1 MSKARWKKA
10 ADETHLPLG
19 DRTMTYNSRLAQ
31 ELGKWAESKGKGD
44 AFHDAVFR
52 AYFADGKNIGKIQIL
67 VDLAVSVG
75 LSGNEAQ
82 KVLQT
87 RAFRTAV
94 DFDWSRS
101 LEIDPELVPTLMI
114 NGRMLVNPQKYELFE
129 QFMISNKVKR
139 RNLNA

>member
-1 MSKARWKKA
+1 
-10 ADETHLPLG
+10 
-19 DRTMTYNSRLAQ
+19 MTYNSRLAQ

>member
-1 MSKARWKKA
+1 
-10 ADETHLPLG
+10 
-19 DRTMTYNSRLAQ
+19 MTYNSRLAQ

-52 AYFADGKNIGKIQIL
+52 AYFADGKNIGKIQIV

-75 LSGNEAQ
+75 LSGKEAQ

-94 DFDWSRS
+94 DLDWSRS
-101 LEIDPELVPTLMI
+101 LEIDPELVPTVMI

-139 RNLNA
+139 RNANA